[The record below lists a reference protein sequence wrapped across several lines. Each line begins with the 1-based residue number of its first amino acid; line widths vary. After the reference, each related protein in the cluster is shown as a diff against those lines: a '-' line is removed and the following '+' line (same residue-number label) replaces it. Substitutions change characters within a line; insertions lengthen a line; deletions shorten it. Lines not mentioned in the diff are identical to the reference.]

1 MNYQSKFIVG
11 PREQASI
18 FENQTFA
25 RIWFRWTEKPVKEFL
40 KTTIIGGTSFLLP
53 VALVVLVL
61 SYALRLVKRI
71 ATPISHSL
79 QLDQL
84 GDVAGVGAATLLSV
98 LALILVSFAAGIAAR
113 TAVGAR
119 VTRWSE
125 TSFFG
130 RIPHYQLIKSMAEG
144 LAHIESASG
153 LKPALVSIEDGWQ
166 IGYLLEKLENDWV
179 AVFLPQAP
187 TPMSGDIM
195 YLPISR
201 VRPLGITMIQAM
213 SIVKAIGVGSGA
225 ALRGIDSPR
234 LDPDCSDGIL
244 GTDGFRDHGWI
255 TGRYY
260 SDARFS
266 SDAVCNVV
274 SR

>member
-1 MNYQSKFIVG
+1 MNYWSKFIVEPG
-11 PREQASI
+11 EQASI

-25 RIWFRWTEKPVKEFL
+25 MIWFRWTEKPVKEFL

-61 SYALRLVKRI
+61 SYALRLVKHI

-125 TSFFG
+125 TSVFG

-166 IGYLLEKLENDWV
+166 IRYLLEKLENDWV

-187 TPMSGDIM
+187 TPMSGNIM

-213 SIVKAIGVGSGA
+213 SIVKAIGVGSGT
-225 ALRGIDSPR
+225 ALRGIDLR
-234 LDPDCSDGIL
+234 LP
-244 GTDGFRDHGWI
+244 T
-255 TGRYY
+255 
-260 SDARFS
+260 A
-266 SDAVCNVV
+266 NP
-274 SR
+274 